1 MYEDIKTACLY
12 VRFSSHNQTEQSIE
26 GQTRVCRDF
35 CKRHN
40 IRIVE
45 IYADRAT
52 SASKDI
58 EKRVQFLKMIKDSE
72 KGLFDAV
79 IVYKLD
85 RFARSRYDSAT
96 YKYRLKR
103 NGVQL
108 ISATENISNDPEG
121 IILESVLEGMAEFYS
136 AELSQKINRG
146 MRESAYK
153 HNSIGGAV
161 PLGYKIEDKKLV
173 IDPKTAPIVKEAFEK
188 YADGETVAEICRQ
201 FNARGYKTSKG
212 TAFGKSSF
220 TKIFRNERYIGV
232 YTFHDYRAED
242 AIPAII
248 DKDLWDRVQLRVGKI
263 KNAPARNKAK
273 VVYLLSGKIFCGH
286 CGSKMNGNC
295 NAGNYCYYQCY
306 GKKNGNVD
314 CKKKN
319 IRKEFIEKLVAQDAL
334 SLLTDEYIEQIATI
348 ACEKNQH
355 EIELDSA
362 LPTIRD
368 RIHQVDLSLNHLL
381 KAIESGSAPDMLVK
395 RMGELE
401 KEKKDLQV
409 QAKKESED
417 IVELDKAQVIYW
429 LEQFRGGSIEDEEF
443 CRMLIDLFVNSVTV
457 WDEDDNTYKV
467 TVAYNLTSLPTKTYR
482 LNKGGTLSDFTSNA
496 PEAQRQGVGPGM
508 QHGDR
513 HGIRSGRRGQAFV
526 LHRAVMPGHSL
537 IGDIGVRRGD
547 AQRWDG
553 AARGGCGGRG
563 AVKDGGNAA
572 VRAAQCDAQLGG
584 NGDLALVADL
594 GLDPDIRRGVVQIK
608 IPAVDIE
615 ALGLQIGVE
624 RQRQIDIGFEKHL
637 HGAGDAADRGI
648 EVVAVPEKGDAHAV
662 GGDGLLLRKEIAA
675 GDSIGLVGGLG
686 NAERR
691 VAGGGVV
698 GRNGDEVWRI
708 VPHIRSNVKAERR
721 NAGLIVAGQRAVYIE
736 VAGLAQPLKRKQ
748 HLVVFVPRRN
758 GEDVAV
764 EGCRAALAAAA
775 VLNAVTEQILIIEGV
790 GQRDGLPAGFPVV
803 GLVKGVPLGVPV
815 GVNGLCHGE
824 GICPQKVP
832 AVVEIKAF
840 ALQCRHSV
848 FSLSDVLYTVAGPR
862 SYLYHT
868 RCRGKKQVSF
878 DGQKVLNARCSDKC

>member
-153 HNSIGGAV
+153 HNSIGGAI

-319 IRKEFIEKLVAQDAL
+319 IRKEFIERLVAQDAL

-401 KEKKDLQV
+401 KEKKDLQA

-482 LNKGGTLSDFTSNA
+482 LNKGGTLSDFASNA
-496 PEAQRQGVGPGM
+496 PPLEAYKRGLPPGTVSYLGLAADEPIRLERLKPDQVSLMAKYGVTEQDAFAMCRQEGLLSPLYEYS
-508 QHGDR
+508 H
-513 HGIRSGRRGQAFV
+513 
-526 LHRAVMPGHSL
+526 
-537 IGDIGVRRGD
+537 
-547 AQRWDG
+547 
-553 AARGGCGGRG
+553 RGGCWFCP
-563 AVKDGGNAA
+563 NASMTELRHLYHA
-572 VRAAQCDAQLGG
+572 HPDLWQLMLELQDAPNKATERFNRNFTFAELDLRFRLEGEQLSFY
-584 NGDLALVADL
+584 DQEL
-594 GLDPDIRRGVVQIK
+594 
-608 IPAVDIE
+608 E
-615 ALGLQIGVE
+615 VE
-624 RQRQIDIGFEKHL
+624 R
-637 HGAGDAADRGI
+637 
-648 EVVAVPEKGDAHAV
+648 
-662 GGDGLLLRKEIAA
+662 
-675 GDSIGLVGGLG
+675 
-686 NAERR
+686 
-691 VAGGGVV
+691 
-698 GRNGDEVWRI
+698 
-708 VPHIRSNVKAERR
+708 
-721 NAGLIVAGQRAVYIE
+721 
-736 VAGLAQPLKRKQ
+736 
-748 HLVVFVPRRN
+748 
-758 GEDVAV
+758 
-764 EGCRAALAAAA
+764 
-775 VLNAVTEQILIIEGV
+775 
-790 GQRDGLPAGFPVV
+790 
-803 GLVKGVPLGVPV
+803 
-815 GVNGLCHGE
+815 
-824 GICPQKVP
+824 
-832 AVVEIKAF
+832 
-840 ALQCRHSV
+840 
-848 FSLSDVLYTVAGPR
+848 
-862 SYLYHT
+862 
-868 RCRGKKQVSF
+868 
-878 DGQKVLNARCSDKC
+878 

>member
-368 RIHQVDLSLNHLL
+368 RIHQVDLSLNNLL

-401 KEKKDLQV
+401 KEKKDLQA

-482 LNKGGTLSDFTSNA
+482 LNKGGTLSDFASNA
-496 PEAQRQGVGPGM
+496 PAMNIHRSAFGGRNFEYYSECGVLSGLTAAAEVSGATENGLICYVKHFAFNDQDNYRQNNICTWLNEQAAREIYLKAFEQSIKAGGMGVMTSMNAVGPVWAGGCKALLTNILRDEWGF
-508 QHGDR
+508 HGAVITDAVVSTWYMDGNLAIR
-513 HGIRSGRRGQAFV
+513 TGGTKMLAFNITNEFYRDLNSVGTVTAMRNAAHGTLYALANSFAV
-526 LHRAVMPGHSL
+526 TRAVSVPKW
-537 IGDIGVRRGD
+537 VKTTYAVD
-547 AQRWDG
+547 AVV
-553 AARGGCGGRG
+553 AII
-563 AVKDGGNAA
+563 
-572 VRAAQCDAQLGG
+572 
-584 NGDLALVADL
+584 LVAWEICA
-594 GLDPDIRRGVVQIK
+594 IRK
-608 IPAVDIE
+608 Y
-615 ALGLQIGVE
+615 
-624 RQRQIDIGFEKHL
+624 
-637 HGAGDAADRGI
+637 
-648 EVVAVPEKGDAHAV
+648 
-662 GGDGLLLRKEIAA
+662 RKAKKE
-675 GDSIGLVGGLG
+675 
-686 NAERR
+686 
-691 VAGGGVV
+691 
-698 GRNGDEVWRI
+698 DE
-708 VPHIRSNVKAERR
+708 
-721 NAGLIVAGQRAVYIE
+721 
-736 VAGLAQPLKRKQ
+736 
-748 HLVVFVPRRN
+748 
-758 GEDVAV
+758 D
-764 EGCRAALAAAA
+764 
-775 VLNAVTEQILIIEGV
+775 TEQ
-790 GQRDGLPAGFPVV
+790 
-803 GLVKGVPLGVPV
+803 
-815 GVNGLCHGE
+815 
-824 GICPQKVP
+824 
-832 AVVEIKAF
+832 
-840 ALQCRHSV
+840 
-848 FSLSDVLYTVAGPR
+848 
-862 SYLYHT
+862 
-868 RCRGKKQVSF
+868 
-878 DGQKVLNARCSDKC
+878 

>member
-173 IDPKTAPIVKEAFEK
+173 IDPKTAPLVKEAFEK

-232 YTFHDYRAED
+232 YTFHDYRAEG
-242 AIPAII
+242 AVPAII

-273 VVYLLSGKIFCGH
+273 VVYLLSGKLFCGH
-286 CGSKMNGNC
+286 CGSRMNGNS
-295 NAGNYCYYQCY
+295 NASNYYYYQCY
-306 GKKNGNVD
+306 GKKNGHLD
-314 CKKKN
+314 CNKKN
-319 IRKEFIEKLVAQDAL
+319 IRKEFIERLVAQDAL

-348 ACEKNQH
+348 ACEKNQY

-368 RIHQVDLSLNHLL
+368 HIHQVDVSLNNLL

-409 QAKKESED
+409 QAKKESD
-417 IVELDKAQVIYW
+417 NLIELDKAQVIYW

-457 WDEDDNTYKV
+457 WDEDDDTYKV

-482 LNKGGTLSDFTSNA
+482 LNKGGTLSDFASNA
-496 PEAQRQGVGPGM
+496 PGESRRGIYPGGKG
-508 QHGDR
+508 QHRLVFHHHALGSVEKRPGCR
-513 HGIRSGRRGQAFV
+513 HAGIR
-526 LHRAVMPGHSL
+526 PGH
-537 IGDIGVRRGD
+537 R
-547 AQRWDG
+547 
-553 AARGGCGGRG
+553 
-563 AVKDGGNAA
+563 
-572 VRAAQCDAQLGG
+572 
-584 NGDLALVADL
+584 
-594 GLDPDIRRGVVQIK
+594 
-608 IPAVDIE
+608 
-615 ALGLQIGVE
+615 
-624 RQRQIDIGFEKHL
+624 
-637 HGAGDAADRGI
+637 
-648 EVVAVPEKGDAHAV
+648 
-662 GGDGLLLRKEIAA
+662 
-675 GDSIGLVGGLG
+675 GLG
-686 NAERR
+686 
-691 VAGGGVV
+691 
-698 GRNGDEVWRI
+698 
-708 VPHIRSNVKAERR
+708 
-721 NAGLIVAGQRAVYIE
+721 
-736 VAGLAQPLKRKQ
+736 
-748 HLVVFVPRRN
+748 
-758 GEDVAV
+758 
-764 EGCRAALAAAA
+764 
-775 VLNAVTEQILIIEGV
+775 
-790 GQRDGLPAGFPVV
+790 
-803 GLVKGVPLGVPV
+803 
-815 GVNGLCHGE
+815 
-824 GICPQKVP
+824 
-832 AVVEIKAF
+832 
-840 ALQCRHSV
+840 
-848 FSLSDVLYTVAGPR
+848 
-862 SYLYHT
+862 
-868 RCRGKKQVSF
+868 
-878 DGQKVLNARCSDKC
+878 

>member
-232 YTFHDYRAED
+232 YSFHDYRAED

-295 NAGNYCYYQCY
+295 NAGNYYYYQCY

-319 IRKEFIEKLVAQDAL
+319 IRKEFIERLVAQDAL

-368 RIHQVDLSLNHLL
+368 RIHQVDLSLNNLL

-395 RMGELE
+395 RMSELE
-401 KEKKDLQV
+401 KEKKDLQA

-496 PEAQRQGVGPGM
+496 PDREAHKDGIIVLHVVPLDGNFRTGSRIAHLNRAAGFLVHPVQISIRVRYLRLNLKDVCADCLCQRLSYFRGHV
-508 QHGDR
+508 
-513 HGIRSGRRGQAFV
+513 GRRKICYKFLTHVFPLFSSHKSVYGQGQIPEGNCQLPDQNYAADQTAEDKV
-526 LHRAVMPGHSL
+526 ECNNTYCP
-537 IGDIGVRRGD
+537 GD
-547 AQRWDG
+547 AKANRNQREHLPNAKRHSASKPDQEII
-553 AARGGCGGRG
+553 GRSVFDENT
-563 AVKDGGNAA
+563 AEHRKQK
-572 VRAAQCDAQLGG
+572 QC
-584 NGDLALVADL
+584 NHN
-594 GLDPDIRRGVVQIK
+594 RN
-608 IPAVDIE
+608 
-615 ALGLQIGVE
+615 
-624 RQRQIDIGFEKHL
+624 
-637 HGAGDAADRGI
+637 
-648 EVVAVPEKGDAHAV
+648 
-662 GGDGLLLRKEIAA
+662 DGLL
-675 GDSIGLVGGLG
+675 
-686 NAERR
+686 
-691 VAGGGVV
+691 
-698 GRNGDEVWRI
+698 
-708 VPHIRSNVKAERR
+708 
-721 NAGLIVAGQRAVYIE
+721 
-736 VAGLAQPLKRKQ
+736 
-748 HLVVFVPRRN
+748 
-758 GEDVAV
+758 
-764 EGCRAALAAAA
+764 
-775 VLNAVTEQILIIEGV
+775 
-790 GQRDGLPAGFPVV
+790 
-803 GLVKGVPLGVPV
+803 
-815 GVNGLCHGE
+815 
-824 GICPQKVP
+824 
-832 AVVEIKAF
+832 
-840 ALQCRHSV
+840 
-848 FSLSDVLYTVAGPR
+848 
-862 SYLYHT
+862 
-868 RCRGKKQVSF
+868 
-878 DGQKVLNARCSDKC
+878 

>member
-248 DKDLWDRVQLRVGKI
+248 EKDLWDRVQLRVGKI

-295 NAGNYCYYQCY
+295 NAGNYYYYQCY

-319 IRKEFIEKLVAQDAL
+319 IRKEFIERLVAQDAL

-368 RIHQVDLSLNHLL
+368 RIHQVDLSLNNLL

-401 KEKKDLQV
+401 KEKKDLQA

-482 LNKGGTLSDFTSNA
+482 LSKGGTLSDFTSNA
-496 PEAQRQGVGPGM
+496 PGIIDDSVFFAPHSFPFLLSVHQNFFPHVAQVGVYLHHVAAGVVHLEQTPRVKVRVPQDAGLPIVGTAAEPVVQLVDAAGLQTDHGRTHGAVRRAAAQQELRISRLQKQGVRLLLQQRKTQLLAVEFP
-508 QHGDR
+508 
-513 HGIRSGRRGQAFV
+513 RRGEVVLVEHTGEGTGEHVRFV
-526 LHRAVMPGHSL
+526 HV
-537 IGDIGVRRGD
+537 
-547 AQRWDG
+547 
-553 AARGGCGGRG
+553 AAAGGTV
-563 AVKDGGNAA
+563 ALQQVDQIAAA
-572 VRAAQCDAQLGG
+572 VPQRHLPG
-584 NGDLALVADL
+584 VA
-594 GLDPDIRRGVVQIK
+594 
-608 IPAVDIE
+608 
-615 ALGLQIGVE
+615 
-624 RQRQIDIGFEKHL
+624 
-637 HGAGDAADRGI
+637 
-648 EVVAVPEKGDAHAV
+648 
-662 GGDGLLLRKEIAA
+662 
-675 GDSIGLVGGLG
+675 
-686 NAERR
+686 
-691 VAGGGVV
+691 
-698 GRNGDEVWRI
+698 
-708 VPHIRSNVKAERR
+708 
-721 NAGLIVAGQRAVYIE
+721 
-736 VAGLAQPLKRKQ
+736 
-748 HLVVFVPRRN
+748 
-758 GEDVAV
+758 GEDVDVRHLLQNALHAQGEVDALGQEFAAALTGRKGDLGDLQTAAAHVEAVALPVRHDRPVVVGLEAQHLAV
-764 EGCRAALAAAA
+764 EKDAAVVILQVQDVATFVKCDVHAFGPFVGAAAA
-775 VLNAVTEQILIIEGV
+775 
-790 GQRDGLPAGFPVV
+790 
-803 GLVKGVPLGVPV
+803 
-815 GVNGLCHGE
+815 
-824 GICPQKVP
+824 
-832 AVVEIKAF
+832 AF
-840 ALQCRHSV
+840 R
-848 FSLSDVLYTVAGPR
+848 R
-862 SYLYHT
+862 I
-868 RCRGKKQVSF
+868 RGAES
-878 DGQKVLNARCSDKC
+878 GWG

>member
-153 HNSIGGAV
+153 HNSIGGAI

-232 YTFHDYRAED
+232 YTFHDYRSED

-295 NAGNYCYYQCY
+295 NAGNYYYYQCY

-319 IRKEFIEKLVAQDAL
+319 IRKEFIERLVAQDAL

-368 RIHQVDLSLNHLL
+368 RIHQVDLSLNNLL

-417 IVELDKAQVIYW
+417 IIELDKAQVIYW
-429 LEQFRGGSIEDEEF
+429 LEQFRGGNIEDKEF

-496 PEAQRQGVGPGM
+496 PAQE
-508 QHGDR
+508 QHRTRGQRDIVQPR
-513 HGIRSGRRGQAFV
+513 IRSVVGGQI
-526 LHRAVMPGHSL
+526 L
-537 IGDIGVRRGD
+537 INFHTAGI
-547 AQRWDG
+547 
-553 AARGGCGGRG
+553 
-563 AVKDGGNAA
+563 
-572 VRAAQCDAQLGG
+572 
-584 NGDLALVADL
+584 
-594 GLDPDIRRGVVQIK
+594 
-608 IPAVDIE
+608 VDK
-615 ALGLQIGVE
+615 V
-624 RQRQIDIGFEKHL
+624 HL
-637 HGAGDAADRGI
+637 HGCAVLGALDRVGARRQ
-648 EVVAVPEKGDAHAV
+648 VLPHDVQPGGQVAVPVGAPGGYERAQVVVGVAVGLYGLFFGNFGNGLGNRGTDFTMQQDLQHGQNQKQRHNDDKPRDIGTAAASGGCLDVVLHPGRAHRGARCIVAVCAALMYMGSAFLVVVAFHLGAVARGPHAV
-662 GGDGLLLRKEIAA
+662 GNILAVDAVIVGTLAPQGVAVLRRDGQTTVLTPAIDDPSAA
-675 GDSIGLVGGLG
+675 QATFLHRDTSSFDFIIQDSVGNSKRGGKIKKPPLSKGDSASGISCPFCSRLSVQLLG
-686 NAERR
+686 KNRHQYQHQQQDKGIQLHCDILRQNAE
-691 VAGGGVV
+691 
-698 GRNGDEVWRI
+698 
-708 VPHIRSNVKAERR
+708 
-721 NAGLIVAGQRAVYIE
+721 
-736 VAGLAQPLKRKQ
+736 KR
-748 HLVVFVPRRN
+748 
-758 GEDVAV
+758 
-764 EGCRAALAAAA
+764 
-775 VLNAVTEQILIIEGV
+775 
-790 GQRDGLPAGFPVV
+790 
-803 GLVKGVPLGVPV
+803 
-815 GVNGLCHGE
+815 
-824 GICPQKVP
+824 
-832 AVVEIKAF
+832 
-840 ALQCRHSV
+840 
-848 FSLSDVLYTVAGPR
+848 
-862 SYLYHT
+862 
-868 RCRGKKQVSF
+868 
-878 DGQKVLNARCSDKC
+878 

>member
-1 MYEDIKTACLY
+1 MYENIKTACLY

-248 DKDLWDRVQLRVGKI
+248 DKNLWDRVQVRVGKI

-295 NAGNYCYYQCY
+295 NAGNYYYYQCY

-319 IRKEFIEKLVAQDAL
+319 IRKEFIERLVAQDAL

-368 RIHQVDLSLNHLL
+368 RIHQVDLSLTNLL

-401 KEKKDLQV
+401 KEKKDLQA

-482 LNKGGTLSDFTSNA
+482 LNKGGTLSDFASNA
-496 PEAQRQGVGPGM
+496 PE
-508 QHGDR
+508 
-513 HGIRSGRRGQAFV
+513 SG
-526 LHRAVMPGHSL
+526 S
-537 IGDIGVRRGD
+537 VRISD
-547 AQRWDG
+547 
-553 AARGGCGGRG
+553 C
-563 AVKDGGNAA
+563 
-572 VRAAQCDAQLGG
+572 
-584 NGDLALVADL
+584 
-594 GLDPDIRRGVVQIK
+594 
-608 IPAVDIE
+608 
-615 ALGLQIGVE
+615 
-624 RQRQIDIGFEKHL
+624 RQRQSSRACDGGGRSPVSCRPAPAERL
-637 HGAGDAADRGI
+637 PPNPGAGRSSEPAPIHSRHRYGHAARRPDCPAPTYSSPPRGY
-648 EVVAVPEKGDAHAV
+648 V
-662 GGDGLLLRKEIAA
+662 
-675 GDSIGLVGGLG
+675 
-686 NAERR
+686 
-691 VAGGGVV
+691 
-698 GRNGDEVWRI
+698 
-708 VPHIRSNVKAERR
+708 
-721 NAGLIVAGQRAVYIE
+721 
-736 VAGLAQPLKRKQ
+736 
-748 HLVVFVPRRN
+748 
-758 GEDVAV
+758 
-764 EGCRAALAAAA
+764 
-775 VLNAVTEQILIIEGV
+775 
-790 GQRDGLPAGFPVV
+790 LPAGHSSRQCAGVSQSRKADTRDSRFRHSSGNHGCEPQNRHTRTSDFRWHHSSPPCADEFPASSRCTREPFSQPTSPAHSRRPCGCAPGCHIAFPV
-803 GLVKGVPLGVPV
+803 
-815 GVNGLCHGE
+815 
-824 GICPQKVP
+824 
-832 AVVEIKAF
+832 
-840 ALQCRHSV
+840 
-848 FSLSDVLYTVAGPR
+848 
-862 SYLYHT
+862 
-868 RCRGKKQVSF
+868 
-878 DGQKVLNARCSDKC
+878 

>member
-153 HNSIGGAV
+153 HNSIGGAI

-319 IRKEFIEKLVAQDAL
+319 IRKEFIERLVAQDAL

-401 KEKKDLQV
+401 KEKKDLQA

-482 LNKGGTLSDFTSNA
+482 LNKGGTLSDFASNA
-496 PEAQRQGVGPGM
+496 PDGIANEYDVILLHVLNRTGNCGTGIGIVHFNRSTAVVVIVVKVCICIRIFRNDFVNVCVQTICDMLCHTLCGTCRREVGNQNLM
-508 QHGDR
+508 
-513 HGIRSGRRGQAFV
+513 I
-526 LHRAVMPGHSL
+526 LY
-537 IGDIGVRRGD
+537 I
-547 AQRWDG
+547 
-553 AARGGCGGRG
+553 
-563 AVKDGGNAA
+563 
-572 VRAAQCDAQLGG
+572 
-584 NGDLALVADL
+584 
-594 GLDPDIRRGVVQIK
+594 
-608 IPAVDIE
+608 
-615 ALGLQIGVE
+615 
-624 RQRQIDIGFEKHL
+624 
-637 HGAGDAADRGI
+637 
-648 EVVAVPEKGDAHAV
+648 
-662 GGDGLLLRKEIAA
+662 
-675 GDSIGLVGGLG
+675 
-686 NAERR
+686 
-691 VAGGGVV
+691 
-698 GRNGDEVWRI
+698 
-708 VPHIRSNVKAERR
+708 
-721 NAGLIVAGQRAVYIE
+721 LIVRILHICTVFRRIGISFTFHGSIFCRWLLCLACRISASCKSQNHSQR
-736 VAGLAQPLKRKQ
+736 K
-748 HLVVFVPRRN
+748 
-758 GEDVAV
+758 
-764 EGCRAALAAAA
+764 
-775 VLNAVTEQILIIEGV
+775 
-790 GQRDGLPAGFPVV
+790 
-803 GLVKGVPLGVPV
+803 
-815 GVNGLCHGE
+815 
-824 GICPQKVP
+824 
-832 AVVEIKAF
+832 
-840 ALQCRHSV
+840 
-848 FSLSDVLYTVAGPR
+848 
-862 SYLYHT
+862 
-868 RCRGKKQVSF
+868 
-878 DGQKVLNARCSDKC
+878 

>member
-212 TAFGKSSF
+212 TTFGKSSF

-232 YTFHDYRAED
+232 YSFHDYRAED

-248 DKDLWDRVQLRVGKI
+248 DKDLWDMVQLRVGKI

-319 IRKEFIEKLVAQDAL
+319 IRKEFIERLVAQDAL

-401 KEKKDLQV
+401 KEKKDLQA

-482 LNKGGTLSDFTSNA
+482 LNKGGTLSDFASNA
-496 PEAQRQGVGPGM
+496 PPLQSQM
-508 QHGDR
+508 NQHGSSGFFMLEDL
-513 HGIRSGRRGQAFV
+513 HGQWYFRAVRSGS
-526 LHRAVMPGHSL
+526 HR
-537 IGDIGVRRGD
+537 
-547 AQRWDG
+547 
-553 AARGGCGGRG
+553 
-563 AVKDGGNAA
+563 
-572 VRAAQCDAQLGG
+572 
-584 NGDLALVADL
+584 
-594 GLDPDIRRGVVQIK
+594 
-608 IPAVDIE
+608 
-615 ALGLQIGVE
+615 
-624 RQRQIDIGFEKHL
+624 
-637 HGAGDAADRGI
+637 
-648 EVVAVPEKGDAHAV
+648 
-662 GGDGLLLRKEIAA
+662 
-675 GDSIGLVGGLG
+675 
-686 NAERR
+686 
-691 VAGGGVV
+691 
-698 GRNGDEVWRI
+698 
-708 VPHIRSNVKAERR
+708 
-721 NAGLIVAGQRAVYIE
+721 
-736 VAGLAQPLKRKQ
+736 
-748 HLVVFVPRRN
+748 
-758 GEDVAV
+758 
-764 EGCRAALAAAA
+764 
-775 VLNAVTEQILIIEGV
+775 
-790 GQRDGLPAGFPVV
+790 PAGF
-803 GLVKGVPLGVPV
+803 
-815 GVNGLCHGE
+815 
-824 GICPQKVP
+824 
-832 AVVEIKAF
+832 F
-840 ALQCRHSV
+840 AQTETKLRIFRLNVQDSV
-848 FSLSDVLYTVAGPR
+848 PR
-862 SYLYHT
+862 SG
-868 RCRGKKQVSF
+868 GK
-878 DGQKVLNARCSDKC
+878 N

>member
-153 HNSIGGAV
+153 HNSIGGAI

-295 NAGNYCYYQCY
+295 NAGNYYYYQCY

-319 IRKEFIEKLVAQDAL
+319 IRKEFIERLVAKDAL

-368 RIHQVDLSLNHLL
+368 RIHQVDLSLNNLL

-417 IVELDKAQVIYW
+417 IIELDKAQVIYW
-429 LEQFRGGSIEDEEF
+429 LEQFRGGNIEDEEF

-496 PEAQRQGVGPGM
+496 PDRKANEHSVIVIHVIAFSSDCRTRGWITHLDTAARVPVHPVKVGLAVWDCRLDCVYVRTDGFRQRLSHLG
-508 QHGDR
+508 
-513 HGIRSGRRGQAFV
+513 
-526 LHRAVMPGHSL
+526 GHSGCREICHKHSTHFICL
-537 IGDIGVRRGD
+537 ISYIYSLLTFISENCFGVR
-547 AQRWDG
+547 
-553 AARGGCGGRG
+553 
-563 AVKDGGNAA
+563 
-572 VRAAQCDAQLGG
+572 
-584 NGDLALVADL
+584 VA
-594 GLDPDIRRGVVQIK
+594 
-608 IPAVDIE
+608 
-615 ALGLQIGVE
+615 
-624 RQRQIDIGFEKHL
+624 
-637 HGAGDAADRGI
+637 
-648 EVVAVPEKGDAHAV
+648 
-662 GGDGLLLRKEIAA
+662 
-675 GDSIGLVGGLG
+675 
-686 NAERR
+686 
-691 VAGGGVV
+691 
-698 GRNGDEVWRI
+698 
-708 VPHIRSNVKAERR
+708 
-721 NAGLIVAGQRAVYIE
+721 
-736 VAGLAQPLKRKQ
+736 
-748 HLVVFVPRRN
+748 
-758 GEDVAV
+758 
-764 EGCRAALAAAA
+764 
-775 VLNAVTEQILIIEGV
+775 
-790 GQRDGLPAGFPVV
+790 
-803 GLVKGVPLGVPV
+803 
-815 GVNGLCHGE
+815 
-824 GICPQKVP
+824 
-832 AVVEIKAF
+832 
-840 ALQCRHSV
+840 
-848 FSLSDVLYTVAGPR
+848 
-862 SYLYHT
+862 
-868 RCRGKKQVSF
+868 
-878 DGQKVLNARCSDKC
+878 

>member
-153 HNSIGGAV
+153 HNSIGGAI

-295 NAGNYCYYQCY
+295 NAGNYYYYQCY

-319 IRKEFIEKLVAQDAL
+319 IRKEFIERLVAQDAL

-368 RIHQVDLSLNHLL
+368 RIHQVDLSLNNLL

-417 IVELDKAQVIYW
+417 IIELDKAQVIYW
-429 LEQFRGGSIEDEEF
+429 LEQFRGGNIEDEEF

-496 PEAQRQGVGPGM
+496 PAPRCPPECRLHPQSRSPPCRSACRAFPCCWGPASGISARPPQRCTRPWRPPYQ
-508 QHGDR
+508 
-513 HGIRSGRRGQAFV
+513 SGS
-526 LHRAVMPGHSL
+526 HRIH
-537 IGDIGVRRGD
+537 
-547 AQRWDG
+547 QRWKLCPSPSGYCSAGCSCPQSRPKAHPGSAPQTSCPYRRRPRAPRRSDSPQLPYQTPSQSRSP
-553 AARGGCGGRG
+553 ARGPCWPRLPPPC
-563 AVKDGGNAA
+563 A
-572 VRAAQCDAQLGG
+572 
-584 NGDLALVADL
+584 
-594 GLDPDIRRGVVQIK
+594 
-608 IPAVDIE
+608 PAS
-615 ALGLQIGVE
+615 
-624 RQRQIDIGFEKHL
+624 
-637 HGAGDAADRGI
+637 
-648 EVVAVPEKGDAHAV
+648 P
-662 GGDGLLLRKEIAA
+662 
-675 GDSIGLVGGLG
+675 
-686 NAERR
+686 
-691 VAGGGVV
+691 
-698 GRNGDEVWRI
+698 
-708 VPHIRSNVKAERR
+708 P
-721 NAGLIVAGQRAVYIE
+721 
-736 VAGLAQPLKRKQ
+736 
-748 HLVVFVPRRN
+748 PRRSC
-758 GEDVAV
+758 
-764 EGCRAALAAAA
+764 CRSWS
-775 VLNAVTEQILIIEGV
+775 
-790 GQRDGLPAGFPVV
+790 
-803 GLVKGVPLGVPV
+803 
-815 GVNGLCHGE
+815 
-824 GICPQKVP
+824 
-832 AVVEIKAF
+832 
-840 ALQCRHSV
+840 ALQKSSSPSASACPCC
-848 FSLSDVLYTVAGPR
+848 A
-862 SYLYHT
+862 
-868 RCRGKKQVSF
+868 
-878 DGQKVLNARCSDKC
+878 

>member
-232 YTFHDYRAED
+232 YSFHDYRAED

-248 DKDLWDRVQLRVGKI
+248 NKDLWDRVQLRVGKI

-295 NAGNYCYYQCY
+295 NAGNYYYYQCY

-319 IRKEFIEKLVAQDAL
+319 IRKEFIERLVAQDAL

-368 RIHQVDLSLNHLL
+368 RIHQVDLSLNNLL

-496 PEAQRQGVGPGM
+496 PALAAHDADRSPRCPVDCGNDPSDGHAPGP
-508 QHGDR
+508 H
-513 HGIRSGRRGQAFV
+513 QAAPPEHRDFV
-526 LHRAVMPGHSL
+526 PG
-537 IGDIGVRRGD
+537 
-547 AQRWDG
+547 
-553 AARGGCGGRG
+553 C
-563 AVKDGGNAA
+563 A
-572 VRAAQCDAQLGG
+572 VR
-584 NGDLALVADL
+584 
-594 GLDPDIRRGVVQIK
+594 
-608 IPAVDIE
+608 E
-615 ALGLQIGVE
+615 
-624 RQRQIDIGFEKHL
+624 
-637 HGAGDAADRGI
+637 
-648 EVVAVPEKGDAHAV
+648 AVPERG
-662 GGDGLLLRKEIAA
+662 RRFPAA
-675 GDSIGLVGGLG
+675 GCPKAPGGLCQPEHRTAAG
-686 NAERR
+686 PDDEERAQEYR
-691 VAGGGVV
+691 HAGPA
-698 GRNGDEVWRI
+698 
-708 VPHIRSNVKAERR
+708 VP
-721 NAGLIVAGQRAVYIE
+721 G
-736 VAGLAQPLKRKQ
+736 
-748 HLVVFVPRRN
+748 
-758 GEDVAV
+758 
-764 EGCRAALAAAA
+764 
-775 VLNAVTEQILIIEGV
+775 
-790 GQRDGLPAGFPVV
+790 GFPRPHQKLSGRACLRRPARMGHGVCPSENR
-803 GLVKGVPLGVPV
+803 GASLVPCG
-815 GVNGLCHGE
+815 CHR
-824 GICPQKVP
+824 Q
-832 AVVEIKAF
+832 
-840 ALQCRHSV
+840 
-848 FSLSDVLYTVAGPR
+848 
-862 SYLYHT
+862 
-868 RCRGKKQVSF
+868 
-878 DGQKVLNARCSDKC
+878 

>member
-173 IDPKTAPIVKEAFEK
+173 IDPKTAPLVKEAFEK

-232 YTFHDYRAED
+232 YTFHDYRAEG
-242 AIPAII
+242 AVPAII
-248 DKDLWDRVQLRVGKI
+248 DKDLWDRVQLRAGKI
-263 KNAPARNKAK
+263 KSAPARHKAK
-273 VVYLLSGKIFCGH
+273 VVYLLSGKLFCGH
-286 CGSKMNGNC
+286 CGSRMNGNC
-295 NAGNYCYYQCY
+295 NASNYYYYQCY
-306 GKKNGNVD
+306 GKKNGHVD
-314 CKKKN
+314 CNKKN
-319 IRKEFIEKLVAQDAL
+319 IRKEFIERLVAQDAL

-368 RIHQVDLSLNHLL
+368 RIHQVDLSLNNLL

-401 KEKKDLQV
+401 KEKKDLQA

-457 WDEDDNTYKV
+457 WDEDDDTYKV

-482 LNKGGTLSDFTSNA
+482 LNKGGTLSDFASNA
-496 PEAQRQGVGPGM
+496 P
-508 QHGDR
+508 
-513 HGIRSGRRGQAFV
+513 
-526 LHRAVMPGHSL
+526 
-537 IGDIGVRRGD
+537 
-547 AQRWDG
+547 
-553 AARGGCGGRG
+553 
-563 AVKDGGNAA
+563 
-572 VRAAQCDAQLGG
+572 
-584 NGDLALVADL
+584 VAE
-594 GLDPDIRRGVVQIK
+594 V
-608 IPAVDIE
+608 PAE
-615 ALGLQIGVE
+615 
-624 RQRQIDIGFEKHL
+624 FFT
-637 HGAGDAADRGI
+637 
-648 EVVAVPEKGDAHAV
+648 
-662 GGDGLLLRKEIAA
+662 
-675 GDSIGLVGGLG
+675 S
-686 NAERR
+686 
-691 VAGGGVV
+691 
-698 GRNGDEVWRI
+698 
-708 VPHIRSNVKAERR
+708 S
-721 NAGLIVAGQRAVYIE
+721 
-736 VAGLAQPLKRKQ
+736 
-748 HLVVFVPRRN
+748 
-758 GEDVAV
+758 
-764 EGCRAALAAAA
+764 ALANSSVISCA
-775 VLNAVTEQILIIEGV
+775 V
-790 GQRDGLPAGFPVV
+790 
-803 GLVKGVPLGVPV
+803 
-815 GVNGLCHGE
+815 
-824 GICPQKVP
+824 
-832 AVVEIKAF
+832 
-840 ALQCRHSV
+840 
-848 FSLSDVLYTVAGPR
+848 SDSACSASACSCVLW
-862 SYLYHT
+862 
-868 RCRGKKQVSF
+868 
-878 DGQKVLNARCSDKC
+878 

>member
-153 HNSIGGAV
+153 HNSIGGAI

-232 YTFHDYRAED
+232 YSFHDYRAED

-273 VVYLLSGKIFCGH
+273 IVYLLSGKIFCGH

-295 NAGNYCYYQCY
+295 NAGNYYYYQCY

-319 IRKEFIEKLVAQDAL
+319 IRKEFIERLVAQDAL

-368 RIHQVDLSLNHLL
+368 RIHQVDLSLNNLL
-381 KAIESGSAPDMLVK
+381 KAIESGSAPDMLVR

-496 PEAQRQGVGPGM
+496 PDGEAHKHRIVTRQPRGLRHGRAALGVVHLHAAAAFGVVPVQIGSGVGRLGTNFEEIAADDTRQRLGQTGRFAAGRKIGNQNFAHVYAPFNISPGSLRAAGHPALPHCISRGRWMQGTFPGNGCLSDREAQPRQPVRHVAPGGAAAEALALLPVAGTG
-508 QHGDR
+508 QLSQRLPALAEGGGGGGTEGDHR
-513 HGIRSGRRGQAFV
+513 LPCEVVYLHKSVDRPCAAAPPDGIAHKHRVVSFPALHSGRGEGHILQGGVSV
-526 LHRAVMPGHSL
+526 LPADTALAV
-537 IGDIGVRRGD
+537 V
-547 AQRWDG
+547 
-553 AARGGCGGRG
+553 
-563 AVKDGGNAA
+563 
-572 VRAAQCDAQLGG
+572 
-584 NGDLALVADL
+584 
-594 GLDPDIRRGVVQIK
+594 VVQIRR
-608 IPAVDIE
+608 
-615 ALGLQIGVE
+615 QIGLLRCQLKGIGSQCLGDVSRHSLGAAGGGE
-624 RQRQIDIGFEKHL
+624 IHHQHLALLLGGSAILWGIDVLHL
-637 HGAGDAADRGI
+637 VLRGI
-648 EVVAVPEKGDAHAV
+648 TV
-662 GGDGLLLRKEIAA
+662 GLLLL
-675 GDSIGLVGGLG
+675 S
-686 NAERR
+686 
-691 VAGGGVV
+691 AGGQ
-698 GRNGDEVWRI
+698 
-708 VPHIRSNVKAERR
+708 RR
-721 NAGLIVAGQRAVYIE
+721 
-736 VAGLAQPLKRKQ
+736 Q
-748 HLVVFVPRRN
+748 HQQSQQQAAPFFQFTHHSSPFTPT
-758 GEDVAV
+758 A
-764 EGCRAALAAAA
+764 CR
-775 VLNAVTEQILIIEGV
+775 
-790 GQRDGLPAGFPVV
+790 
-803 GLVKGVPLGVPV
+803 
-815 GVNGLCHGE
+815 
-824 GICPQKVP
+824 
-832 AVVEIKAF
+832 
-840 ALQCRHSV
+840 
-848 FSLSDVLYTVAGPR
+848 
-862 SYLYHT
+862 
-868 RCRGKKQVSF
+868 
-878 DGQKVLNARCSDKC
+878 

>member
-248 DKDLWDRVQLRVGKI
+248 DKDLWDRVQVRVGKI

-295 NAGNYCYYQCY
+295 NAGNYYYYQCY

-319 IRKEFIEKLVAQDAL
+319 IRKEFIERLVAQDAL

-348 ACEKNQH
+348 ACKKNQH

-368 RIHQVDLSLNHLL
+368 RIHQVDLSLNNLL

-401 KEKKDLQV
+401 KEKKDLQA

-457 WDEDDNTYKV
+457 WDKDDNTYKV

-496 PEAQRQGVGPGM
+496 PG
-508 QHGDR
+508 QHA
-513 HGIRSGRRGQAFV
+513 RGERPTPAGQI
-526 LHRAVMPGHSL
+526 HK
-537 IGDIGVRRGD
+537 
-547 AQRWDG
+547 G
-553 AARGGCGGRG
+553 AARADYADQSFQVGVAAGSGCPLYITQVGP
-563 AVKDGGNAA
+563 AHHTDASAA
-572 VRAAQCDAQLGG
+572 PWLGG
-584 NGDLALVADL
+584 
-594 GLDPDIRRGVVQIK
+594 DPVQSI
-608 IPAVDIE
+608 
-615 ALGLQIGVE
+615 
-624 RQRQIDIGFEKHL
+624 
-637 HGAGDAADRGI
+637 
-648 EVVAVPEKGDAHAV
+648 VAVLHLVVVGQPFAFTGVSAAHILYYHRVAALDVTVVYLTAVLFAV
-662 GGDGLLLRKEIAA
+662 GGAYQHCGHRGTAVFRQVYVGGKMYPVPHGHREGLRMFYREQLFLRPGRAPQAQDGLILGTGFHQHRDHLPGRA
-675 GDSIGLVGGLG
+675 GDG
-686 NAERR
+686 NQPPFLHLF
-691 VAGGGVV
+691 VV
-698 GRNGDEVWRI
+698 GEFYIPLQVAAA
-708 VPHIRSNVKAERR
+708 VF
-721 NAGLIVAGQRAVYIE
+721 AGV
-736 VAGLAQPLKRKQ
+736 
-748 HLVVFVPRRN
+748 
-758 GEDVAV
+758 
-764 EGCRAALAAAA
+764 ALAAQGNFPGAMQPRLVLGQVLPQGGKVHLHKETVKIPVLFSQVLPVQQRAGMHIQFPDLGCA
-775 VLNAVTEQILIIEGV
+775 VAQPQSAVQ
-790 GQRDGLPAGFPVV
+790 DA
-803 GLVKGVPLGVPV
+803 
-815 GVNGLCHGE
+815 
-824 GICPQKVP
+824 
-832 AVVEIKAF
+832 
-840 ALQCRHSV
+840 
-848 FSLSDVLYTVAGPR
+848 
-862 SYLYHT
+862 
-868 RCRGKKQVSF
+868 
-878 DGQKVLNARCSDKC
+878 

>member
-12 VRFSSHNQTEQSIE
+12 VRFSSHNQTERSIE

-319 IRKEFIEKLVAQDAL
+319 IRKEFIERLVAQDAL

-348 ACEKNQH
+348 ACEKNQN

-368 RIHQVDLSLNHLL
+368 RIHQVDLSLNNLL

-401 KEKKDLQV
+401 KEKKDLQA

-417 IVELDKAQVIYW
+417 IIELDKAQVIYW

-482 LNKGGTLSDFTSNA
+482 LNKGGTLLDFASNA
-496 PEAQRQGVGPGM
+496 PGGAKYTE
-508 QHGDR
+508 QHNN
-513 HGIRSGRRGQAFV
+513 
-526 LHRAVMPGHSL
+526 
-537 IGDIGVRRGD
+537 
-547 AQRWDG
+547 
-553 AARGGCGGRG
+553 
-563 AVKDGGNAA
+563 DGGNDALDQTELHNDCNNREHCETGNN
-572 VRAAQCDAQLGG
+572 VAAQLAHGANEVNRQTSQHGIDAGDTGQAQDAPQCAENRCHPLFGAGNADNIGSQEQQPGVQQIGG
-584 NGDLALVADL
+584 KSVADTY
-594 GLDPDIRRGVVQIK
+594 GCD
-608 IPAVDIE
+608 E
-615 ALGLQIGVE
+615 ANAQ
-624 RQRQIDIGFEKHL
+624 
-637 HGAGDAADRGI
+637 
-648 EVVAVPEKGDAHAV
+648 
-662 GGDGLLLRKEIAA
+662 
-675 GDSIGLVGGLG
+675 
-686 NAERR
+686 AERD
-691 VAGGGVV
+691 
-698 GRNGDEVWRI
+698 GRELRTAHTTFEVFGNDGTDAIMEARHTH
-708 VPHIRSNVKAERR
+708 VRHKRC
-721 NAGLIVAGQRAVYIE
+721 QRTQS
-736 VAGLAQPLKRKQ
+736 GNQ
-748 HLVVFVPRRN
+748 N
-758 GEDVAV
+758 DVDY
-764 EGCRAALAAAA
+764 GNL
-775 VLNAVTEQILIIEGV
+775 
-790 GQRDGLPAGFPVV
+790 
-803 GLVKGVPLGVPV
+803 
-815 GVNGLCHGE
+815 
-824 GICPQKVP
+824 
-832 AVVEIKAF
+832 
-840 ALQCRHSV
+840 
-848 FSLSDVLYTVAGPR
+848 
-862 SYLYHT
+862 HT
-868 RCRGKKQVSF
+868 
-878 DGQKVLNARCSDKC
+878 

>member
-153 HNSIGGAV
+153 HNSIGGAI

-295 NAGNYCYYQCY
+295 NAGNYYYYQCY

-319 IRKEFIEKLVAQDAL
+319 IRKEFIERLVAQDAL

-368 RIHQVDLSLNHLL
+368 RIHQVDLSLNNLL

-417 IVELDKAQVIYW
+417 IIELDKVQVIYW
-429 LEQFRGGSIEDEEF
+429 LEQFRGGNIEDEEF

-482 LNKGGTLSDFTSNA
+482 LNKGGTLSDFTYNA
-496 PEAQRQGVGPGM
+496 P
-508 QHGDR
+508 DR
-513 HGIRSGRRGQAFV
+513 E
-526 LHRAVMPGHSL
+526 
-537 IGDIGVRRGD
+537 
-547 AQRWDG
+547 
-553 AARGGCGGRG
+553 
-563 AVKDGGNAA
+563 
-572 VRAAQCDAQLGG
+572 
-584 NGDLALVADL
+584 
-594 GLDPDIRRGVVQIK
+594 PDKHQI
-608 IPAVDIE
+608 
-615 ALGLQIGVE
+615 
-624 RQRQIDIGFEKHL
+624 
-637 HGAGDAADRGI
+637 
-648 EVVAVPEKGDAHAV
+648 
-662 GGDGLLLRKEIAA
+662 
-675 GDSIGLVGGLG
+675 
-686 NAERR
+686 
-691 VAGGGVV
+691 
-698 GRNGDEVWRI
+698 
-708 VPHIRSNVKAERR
+708 
-721 NAGLIVAGQRAVYIE
+721 
-736 VAGLAQPLKRKQ
+736 
-748 HLVVFVPRRN
+748 
-758 GEDVAV
+758 
-764 EGCRAALAAAA
+764 
-775 VLNAVTEQILIIEGV
+775 ILIHTF
-790 GQRDGLPAGFPVV
+790 QFP
-803 GLVKGVPLGVPV
+803 G
-815 GVNGLCHGE
+815 N
-824 GICPQKVP
+824 
-832 AVVEIKAF
+832 
-840 ALQCRHSV
+840 CR
-848 FSLSDVLYTVAGPR
+848 TE
-862 SYLYHT
+862 
-868 RCRGKKQVSF
+868 
-878 DGQKVLNARCSDKC
+878 

>member
-248 DKDLWDRVQLRVGKI
+248 DKDLWDRVQVRVGKI

-295 NAGNYCYYQCY
+295 NAGNYYYYQCY

-319 IRKEFIEKLVAQDAL
+319 IRKEFIERLVAQDAL

-368 RIHQVDLSLNHLL
+368 RIHQVDLSLNNLL

-417 IVELDKAQVIYW
+417 IIELDKAQVIYW
-429 LEQFRGGSIEDEEF
+429 LEQFRGGNIEDEEF

-496 PEAQRQGVGPGM
+496 PPDGFHHMDCHAVACLLVGLVIALNGKHRVDAVICPTLQPQTFARCQAADATLVQNTVTVFCGKCMHGCARLTGAFGVAGE
-508 QHGDR
+508 
-513 HGIRSGRRGQAFV
+513 V
-526 LHRAVMPGHSL
+526 
-537 IGDIGVRRGD
+537 
-547 AQRWDG
+547 
-553 AARGGCGGRG
+553 
-563 AVKDGGNAA
+563 
-572 VRAAQCDAQLGG
+572 
-584 NGDLALVADL
+584 
-594 GLDPDIRRGVVQIK
+594 GLDGIFNRANINSALLATRCKCMRNLFTNPSAPTVDCGVAQVD
-608 IPAVDIE
+608 AVTD
-615 ALGLQIGVE
+615 LC
-624 RQRQIDIGFEKHL
+624 HL
-637 HGAGDAADRGI
+637 
-648 EVVAVPEKGDAHAV
+648 
-662 GGDGLLLRKEIAA
+662 
-675 GDSIGLVGGLG
+675 
-686 NAERR
+686 
-691 VAGGGVV
+691 
-698 GRNGDEVWRI
+698 
-708 VPHIRSNVKAERR
+708 
-721 NAGLIVAGQRAVYIE
+721 
-736 VAGLAQPLKRKQ
+736 VAGLGCALDWYAHLIQPG
-748 HLVVFVPRRN
+748 F
-758 GEDVAV
+758 A
-764 EGCRAALAAAA
+764 
-775 VLNAVTEQILIIEGV
+775 TEATRIGS
-790 GQRDGLPAGFPVV
+790 QRTA
-803 GLVKGVPLGVPV
+803 
-815 GVNGLCHGE
+815 
-824 GICPQKVP
+824 
-832 AVVEIKAF
+832 
-840 ALQCRHSV
+840 
-848 FSLSDVLYTVAGPR
+848 
-862 SYLYHT
+862 
-868 RCRGKKQVSF
+868 
-878 DGQKVLNARCSDKC
+878 

>member
-153 HNSIGGAV
+153 HNSIGGAI

-319 IRKEFIEKLVAQDAL
+319 IRKEFIERLVAQDAL

-401 KEKKDLQV
+401 KEKKDLQA

-482 LNKGGTLSDFTSNA
+482 LNKGGTLSDFASNA
-496 PEAQRQGVGPGM
+496 PEAQRQGVGPGV
-508 QHGDR
+508 QHSDR
-513 HGIRSGRRGQAFV
+513 HGIRSGRCGQAFV

-572 VRAAQCDAQLGG
+572 VRAAQRDAQMGG
-584 NGDLALVADL
+584 NRDLALVADL
-594 GLDPDIRRGVVQIK
+594 GLDPNIRRGVVQIK

-624 RQRQIDIGFEKHL
+624 RQRQIDIGLEKHL

-691 VAGGGVV
+691 IAGGGVV
-698 GRNGDEVWRI
+698 GRNGDEVRRI
-708 VPHIRSNVKAERR
+708 VPHIGGNVKAERR
-721 NAGLIVAGQRAVYIE
+721 NAGLIVAGQRTVYIE
-736 VAGLAQPLKRKQ
+736 VAGLA
-748 HLVVFVPRRN
+748 
-758 GEDVAV
+758 
-764 EGCRAALAAAA
+764 
-775 VLNAVTEQILIIEGV
+775 
-790 GQRDGLPAGFPVV
+790 
-803 GLVKGVPLGVPV
+803 
-815 GVNGLCHGE
+815 
-824 GICPQKVP
+824 
-832 AVVEIKAF
+832 
-840 ALQCRHSV
+840 
-848 FSLSDVLYTVAGPR
+848 
-862 SYLYHT
+862 
-868 RCRGKKQVSF
+868 
-878 DGQKVLNARCSDKC
+878 

>member
-248 DKDLWDRVQLRVGKI
+248 DKELWDRVQLRVGKI

-295 NAGNYCYYQCY
+295 NAGNYYYYQCY

-319 IRKEFIEKLVAQDAL
+319 IRKEFIERLVAQDAL

-368 RIHQVDLSLNHLL
+368 RIHQVDLSLNNLL

-401 KEKKDLQV
+401 KEKKDLQA

-417 IVELDKAQVIYW
+417 VVELDKAQVIYW
-429 LEQFRGGSIEDEEF
+429 LEQFRDGSIDDEEF

-496 PEAQRQGVGPGM
+496 PVIQLHNARVVIRGLKCLECCFCVATTCTIVVRQDDNHLVGKVCGILIFPMGAIR
-508 QHGDR
+508 QADR
-513 HGIRSGRRGQAFV
+513 RETIFRERVNILFALNQ
-526 LHRAVMPGHSL
+526 
-537 IGDIGVRRGD
+537 
-547 AQRWDG
+547 
-553 AARGGCGGRG
+553 
-563 AVKDGGNAA
+563 KDCFRLFQYCSIIQGNILRFMVVVAA
-572 VRAAQCDAQLGG
+572 VRFFAA
-584 NGDLALVADL
+584 
-594 GLDPDIRRGVVQIK
+594 P
-608 IPAVDIE
+608 E
-615 ALGLQIGVE
+615 E
-624 RQRQIDIGFEKHL
+624 GF
-637 HGAGDAADRGI
+637 
-648 EVVAVPEKGDAHAV
+648 V
-662 GGDGLLLRKEIAA
+662 
-675 GDSIGLVGGLG
+675 
-686 NAERR
+686 
-691 VAGGGVV
+691 
-698 GRNGDEVWRI
+698 RI
-708 VPHIRSNVKAERR
+708 TD
-721 NAGLIVAGQRAVYIE
+721 
-736 VAGLAQPLKRKQ
+736 
-748 HLVVFVPRRN
+748 F
-758 GEDVAV
+758 
-764 EGCRAALAAAA
+764 
-775 VLNAVTEQILIIEGV
+775 
-790 GQRDGLPAGFPVV
+790 
-803 GLVKGVPLGVPV
+803 
-815 GVNGLCHGE
+815 LCNE
-824 GICPQKVP
+824 
-832 AVVEIKAF
+832 F
-840 ALQCRHSV
+840 SV
-848 FSLSDVLYTVAGPR
+848 CV
-862 SYLYHT
+862 
-868 RCRGKKQVSF
+868 
-878 DGQKVLNARCSDKC
+878 KVLVDGSNLPFRVRALRL